1 MKYLDSIHRENPG
14 RHRSSFQNGNEDFF
28 VLARKLRGCAE
39 TYCSM
44 SHKQPRRLT
53 QPGRKKTVS
62 GWKLD
67 RLLKLLLSLLFIG
80 CSATTSPVQTN
91 GGLTFGRYA
100 FTPPAGHWF
109 FPRKYQ
115 PGDNTSQ
122 AFVVTFWE
130 SRESISRKILKE
142 NETIINFAIYSNN
155 FKNYQ
160 DYYDQASGSGIT
172 YEALPDEANALKNL
186 QGWNCMQTDYSYYG
200 IECVSLRKE
209 LITFGICGN
218 EKSAVLSKISTLQK
232 LIESFAVR

>member
-14 RHRSSFQNGNEDFF
+14 RHRSSFQIGNEDFF
-28 VLARKLRGCAE
+28 VLARKP
-39 TYCSM
+39 
-44 SHKQPRRLT
+44 HRLT

-62 GWKLD
+62 GWNLD
-67 RLLKLLLSLLFIG
+67 RFLKLLLSILLIG

-91 GGLTFGRYA
+91 GGLTYGRYA

-115 PGDNTSQ
+115 SGDNTSQ

-142 NETIINFAIYSNN
+142 NETISNFAIYSNN

-160 DYYDQASGSGIT
+160 DYYDRASGSGIK
-172 YEALPDEANALKNL
+172 YKALPDEAKALKNL

-209 LITFGICGN
+209 LITFGIYGN
-218 EKSAVLSKISTLQK
+218 EKSTVLSKISTLQK